1 MDLGAALG
9 VRAVED
15 DPERPHLIEVVLPR
29 RTFVFSVE
37 DAGEFAHWLRAL
49 HTGMT
54 DPRLLTSTAAKCSA
68 RSDLWLADAADATR
82 RFALRDVARMLC
94 AGEALGGAGLEQLAV
109 RAAGMTEWVP
119 LRTLV
124 DQQLGSSGGGGGGG
138 GAAAGG
144 FEKVTSDQ
152 LQQRGEVAVELKL
165 LQELAVRGADIQQ
178 PEDLAVHLSASA
190 PTTVTELV
198 RVRNAL
204 QLPD

>member
-1 MDLGAALG
+1 MCGH
-9 VRAVED
+9 VTRA
-15 DPERPHLIEVVLPR
+15 
-29 RTFVFSVE
+29 
-37 DAGEFAHWLRAL
+37 
-49 HTGMT
+49 MT
-54 DPRLLTSTAAKCSA
+54 SATAAKCSA

-138 GAAAGG
+138 AAAGG